1 MKKLYSLSIVITVL
15 LLSFCTALDAFAQ
28 TAQTITFP
36 DLPVA
41 TYGNPDITLTASSN
55 SGLPV
60 TYSTSNATIATI
72 VGGKVHLLKSGTVN
86 IYADQPGGSGFNAA
100 SRVTKPLVIGQK
112 VITAELKNPTGNLN
126 VSYNGT
132 KVVPFSNFTGS
143 FNLIGLVAGDVI
155 SVTCNLTFATKDAGL
170 NKTYTTTEIVLT
182 GAHKDDYVLT
192 PFSGTKG
199 WISPKGL
206 TVTLPASIDKPY
218 DGSTAVPTFTPT
230 GIIGSDDV
238 TLTLTG
244 VYNTKDV
251 GTAIPITM
259 TSVLAGADK
268 GNYFFNSISGKT
280 GNITKAPLTITP
292 NSVTKT
298 YGQSLIG
305 TTGSTAFTT
314 TGLVAP
320 ETVGNIT
327 IAYETGATAN
337 SAVNTYAGSVVPS
350 TLTAGTYNPNNYNI
364 IYTPGTLTVNKAPLK
379 ITAVDQVKFV
389 NTANPPLT
397 VNYEGFVNGE
407 SNLVLT
413 TQPLTTTAAN
423 TASPIG
429 SYPITVSGTTADNYQ
444 ITHVNG
450 TLMVNIYSEAPSAIT
465 FAPVDLYENS
475 AAASAGTLSSPS
487 LPLPGII
494 YTYTYTLATGAGA
507 TDNALFTINGN
518 SIKTIAGLDFENKS
532 TYQVRVRSTTQYG
545 LWSEQ
550 AFTINLKDVN
560 DVPTLAA
567 INDQAIC
574 YTPIGQTVALNGISA
589 GQEAGQ
595 TTTLSVS
602 SDNSTLFESLTIA
615 GTGATGTLSYTLK
628 SGAKSGIANITV
640 TVKDNGG
647 TENGGVD
654 TYSRTFVL
662 TVNALTVVTIN
673 SDKGTTISR
682 GEKMLLTA
690 KGGDSYEWEN
700 SAGIISKWRNLS
712 TLEVRP
718 SETTTYSV
726 TSAPNANGCQTV
738 QRFTV
743 TVLDDLQSV
752 KATNIMSPNGDGIND
767 KWTIDNLD
775 LFPNNLVKIFDK
787 SGRMIYS
794 KKGYDNSWDATL
806 NGMPLSK
813 GTYYYIVDFGTKDKV
828 IRGAITIVRE
838 D

>member
-1 MKKLYSLSIVITVL
+1 MKKLYALSILTVL
-15 LLSFCTALDAFAQ
+15 LLSFCTALETFAQ

-36 DLPVA
+36 DLPAA
-41 TYGNPDITLTASSN
+41 TYGNADISPTASSS
-55 SGLPV
+55 SGLPI
-60 TYSTSNATIATI
+60 TYTSSNTAIATI
-72 VGGKVHLLKSGTVN
+72 VSGKVHILKSGTVN

-100 SRVTKPLVIGQK
+100 IRVIKSFVIGQK
-112 VITAELKNPTGNLN
+112 VITAELKNPTANLN
-126 VSYNGT
+126 VTYNGS
-132 KVVPFSNFTGS
+132 KVVPFVNFTGS
-143 FNLIGLVAGDVI
+143 FNLVGLVAPDAI
-155 SVTCNLTFATKDAGL
+155 SVACNLTFLTKDIGL
-170 NKTYTTTEIVLT
+170 NKSYTTTEIVLSGT
-182 GAHKDDYVLT
+182 HKDDYILT

-199 WISPKGL
+199 FISAKGL
-206 TVTLPASIDKPY
+206 TVSLPASIDKPY
-218 DGSTAVPTFTPT
+218 DGSIAVTATISPI
-230 GIIGSDDV
+230 GIAASDDV
-238 TLTLTG
+238 TLTITG

-251 GTAIPITM
+251 GTAKPITM

-268 GNYFFNSISGKT
+268 GNYFFNSITGKT

-292 NSVTKT
+292 NPVTKT
-298 YGQSLIG
+298 YGQSLTG

-320 ETVGNIT
+320 ETIGNIS
-327 IAYETGATAN
+327 IAYGPGATAN
-337 SAVNTYAGSVVPS
+337 GAVNTYAGSVMAS
-350 TLTAGTYNPNNYNI
+350 ALTAGTFNPNNYNI
-364 IYTPGTLTVNKAPLK
+364 IYAPGTLTVNKAPLK

-389 NTANPPLT
+389 NTVNPPLP
-397 VNYEGFVNGE
+397 VNYEGFVNEE

-413 TQPLTTTAAN
+413 TQPVITTTAN

-429 SYPITVSGTTADNYQ
+429 LYPITVSGTIANNYQ

-450 TLMVNIYSEAPSAIT
+450 TLMVNIYSEAPSAVT
-465 FAPVDLYENS
+465 FAPVNLYENS
-475 AAASAGTLSSPS
+475 VAASAGTLSSTS
-487 LPLPGII
+487 APLAGIT
-494 YTYTYTLATGAGA
+494 YTYTYTLVSGAGD
-507 TDNALFTINGN
+507 TDNALFTIGN
-518 SIKTIAGLDFENKS
+518 NTIKTIAALDFENKS

-560 DVPTLAA
+560 DVPAIAA

-574 YTPIGQTVALNGISA
+574 YTTIGQTVALNGVSA
-589 GQEAGQ
+589 GQEVGQ

-602 SDNSTLFESLTIA
+602 SDNSALFESLTVA

-640 TVKDNGG
+640 TVKDNGDAD
-647 TENGGVD
+647 NGGVD

-673 SDKGTTISR
+673 SDKGSTISK
-682 GEKMLLTA
+682 GEKILLTA
-690 KGGDSYEWEN
+690 KGGDSYEWAN
-700 SAGIISKWRNLS
+700 SAGIVSKWKNLS

-738 QRFTV
+738 QSFTV
-743 TVLDDLQSV
+743 TVLDDLKSV

-806 NGMPLSK
+806 NGTPLSK

-828 IRGAITIVRE
+828 IRGTITIVRE